1 MNRTS
6 QTNAV
11 DHNSTQ
17 AVSSAGALF
26 SDWTRRA
33 GAWLQTMAMDDRS
46 RHVASAQD
54 HDDLVRR
61 ERDCAAFERRCAAL
75 PLLH

>member
-6 QTNAV
+6 QSDAA
-11 DHNSTQ
+11 DRNSTQ

-26 SDWTRRA
+26 RDWTHRVS
-33 GAWLQTMAMDDRS
+33 AWLQYTAMDDRS
-46 RHVASAQD
+46 RHIAGAQD

-61 ERDCAAFERRCAAL
+61 ERDCAAFERRCAAI

>member
-1 MNRTS
+1 MSRTS
-6 QTNAV
+6 QSDAV
-11 DHNSTQ
+11 DRNSTQ
-17 AVSSAGALF
+17 AVSSAVALF
-26 SDWTRRA
+26 SDWTRRVS
-33 GAWLQTMAMDDRS
+33 AWLQYMAMDDRS
-46 RHVASAQD
+46 RHIASAQD